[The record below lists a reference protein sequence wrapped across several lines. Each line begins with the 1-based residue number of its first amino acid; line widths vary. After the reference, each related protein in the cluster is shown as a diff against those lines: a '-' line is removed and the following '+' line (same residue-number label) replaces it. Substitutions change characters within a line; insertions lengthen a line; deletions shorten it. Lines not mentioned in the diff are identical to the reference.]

1 MYDPDTH
8 TGPPVRLA
16 ERLHHLNDRLHALAG
31 RLKDAIASA
40 VGDAVSQAVRDV
52 VRALMGPPNRRPES
66 NSPWPDEFDAR
77 PESLASDA
85 YDHDAYEDHEEDLWP
100 RQRPPSRRP
109 AAAPPSAESGS
120 RWRAAVRV
128 ATQAALWWLRTR
140 PLRRPLLAA
149 TAVVLAVG
157 GTALV
162 AGPAVAGGLSVAA
175 SAAALLLT
183 ADSAR
188 SVADLLISLIG

>member
-1 MYDPDTH
+1 MYDHDTH
-8 TGPPVRLA
+8 AGPPIGLA
-16 ERLHHLNDRLHALAG
+16 DRLHHLNDRLHALAG

-40 VGDAVSQAVRDV
+40 AGDAVSLAVRDV
-52 VRALMGPPNRRPES
+52 VRALLGPPNRHPES
-66 NSPWPDEFDAR
+66 NRPWPDEFDGR
-77 PESLASDA
+77 PDGLASGA
-85 YDHDAYEDHEEDLWP
+85 YDPDAYEDHEEDLWS
-100 RQRPPSRRP
+100 RQRPPSRCP

-128 ATQAALWWLRTR
+128 AAQAALWWLRTR
-140 PLRRPLLAA
+140 PLRRPMLAA
-149 TAVVLAVG
+149 TVVALVVG

-188 SVADLLISLIG
+188 SAAELLTGLVG